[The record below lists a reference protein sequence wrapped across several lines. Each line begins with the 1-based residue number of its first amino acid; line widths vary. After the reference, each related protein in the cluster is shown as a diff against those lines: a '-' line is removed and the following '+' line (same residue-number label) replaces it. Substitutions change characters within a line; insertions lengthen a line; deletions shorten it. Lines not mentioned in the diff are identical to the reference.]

1 MMWPRWLRR
10 PSKPAVRIGA
20 RRALDHMRAEYD
32 AAATGRHNQN
42 HWANADGNSP
52 NAAASPTVRAEL
64 RKRSRYEL
72 LESNSFGLGIVRT
85 LATDLV
91 ASTGPRLTVAGPD
104 PIANQAI
111 ETQWQKWA
119 KAIKLPAKLTTM
131 RQAKIVDGEAVAL
144 RVNNPRLFPVQ
155 LDIRLLECDHLANP
169 NGQFENTR
177 LVDGIEL
184 DEIGE
189 PLRYHLLDDH
199 PGSDNVFNFTAA
211 GNWHAAGD
219 VIHWYREDRPG
230 QRRGIPEMV
239 AALSLFAQ
247 LRRYT
252 LATVAAAEVA
262 SDFAAIVYTDSPA
275 FDPADMD
282 DFESVPI
289 EARTM
294 TTLPYGWKI
303 SQLKPEQ
310 PSTQYPA
317 FVRQLMTEIVRGV
330 SMPLN
335 KALGDSSGSS
345 FSSGRLD
352 HHIYHSAID
361 AERQSAEADIFNRL
375 LVWWFDEAS
384 LVPGHLPAISAQ
396 YLDHARWVWPAHP
409 QIDESK
415 SAAAAATL
423 HDRGLISDEGYWI
436 SRGQD
441 PAAQYEALS
450 RQREHRQAEAEQT
463 EESEI

>member
-1 MMWPRWLRR
+1 
-10 PSKPAVRIGA
+10 
-20 RRALDHMRAEYD
+20 
-32 AAATGRHNQN
+32 
-42 HWANADGNSP
+42 
-52 NAAASPTVRAEL
+52 
-64 RKRSRYEL
+64 
-72 LESNSFGLGIVRT
+72 
-85 LATDLV
+85 
-91 ASTGPRLTVAGPD
+91 
-104 PIANQAI
+104 
-111 ETQWQKWA
+111 
-119 KAIKLPAKLTTM
+119 
-131 RQAKIVDGEAVAL
+131 
-144 RVNNPRLFPVQ
+144 
-155 LDIRLLECDHLANP
+155 
-169 NGQFENTR
+169 
-177 LVDGIEL
+177 
-184 DEIGE
+184 
-189 PLRYHLLDDH
+189 
-199 PGSDNVFNFTAA
+199 
-211 GNWHAAGD
+211 
-219 VIHWYREDRPG
+219 
-230 QRRGIPEMV
+230 
-239 AALSLFAQ
+239 
-247 LRRYT
+247 
-252 LATVAAAEVA
+252 
-262 SDFAAIVYTDSPA
+262 
-275 FDPADMD
+275 
-282 DFESVPI
+282 
-289 EARTM
+289 M